1 MTTIDRTAYPRFR
14 APLTPTEL
22 HDHFIPTAKELTLA
36 EANTRDDVAKL
47 TFLVLYKC
55 FQCLGY
61 LPRDQEI
68 PPEVIAHLRWYLHLD
83 ESVPCQVP
91 PRSRRRCGTL
101 IRQALSVTLDVQK
114 ALEIARHSMEQAA
127 LVMDHPTDLIN
138 AALETLLKDRY
149 ETAAIST

>member
-14 APLTPTEL
+14 ATLTPTEL
-22 HDHFIPTAKELTLA
+22 HDHFTPAAKELVLA
-36 EANTRDDVAKL
+36 EANTRDDAARL

-83 ESVPCQVP
+83 EHIPCQVP
-91 PRSRRRCGTL
+91 LRSRRRYGTL
-101 IRQALSVTLDVQK
+101 IRQALKVTLNIQK
-114 ALEIARHSMEQAA
+114 ALKVARQSMEQAV
-127 LVMDHPTDLIN
+127 LVMDYPPDLIN
-138 AALETLLKDRY
+138 AAL
-149 ETAAIST
+149 